1 MLTEQ
6 RISEESM
13 KVSFKA
19 MPAICHSD
27 ATSKLPRSHKNEVLA
42 SSNG

>member
-13 KVSFKA
+13 KVIPVPPFTA
-19 MPAICHSD
+19 LNH
-27 ATSKLPRSHKNEVLA
+27 TSILCLER
-42 SSNG
+42 